1 MKLRPVDFATEGIF
15 MAGTGHAPKFIDETI
30 AQAIAAVSRACTILS
45 KNIYQAEAAI
55 ACVNEDICSGCG
67 ICKTVCSYNA
77 IEIVTEG
84 EKSKAQVTDAL
95 CKGCGACAA
104 ACPSGAMEQKGF
116 KSTQLLAMVDAAL
129 E

>member
-1 MKLRPVDFATEGIF
+1 MSKQIF
-15 MAGTGHAPKFIDETI
+15 RGYLAEDE
-30 AQAIAAVSRACTILS
+30 
-45 KNIYQAEAAI
+45 KE
-55 ACVNEDICSGCG
+55 
-67 ICKTVCSYNA
+67 TVCSYNA
-77 IEIVTEG
+77 IEIVAEG

-95 CKGCGACAA
+95 CKGCWACAA